1 MSGFSF
7 IIKGNRFLTRMR
19 GLKRSTRSE
28 VLHIKINVASQ
39 LRGDIFSK
47 LSYTFNNH

>member
-19 GLKRSTRSE
+19 GLKRTTRSE
-28 VLHIKINVASQ
+28 VLHITINVASEVHLQ
-39 LRGDIFSK
+39 ILAF
-47 LSYTFNNH
+47 

>member
-1 MSGFSF
+1 MGGFSF

-19 GLKRSTRSE
+19 GLKRSTTRSE
-28 VLHIKINVASQ
+28 VLHIKINVASE

-47 LSYTFNNH
+47 LS